1 MFNYFKKKAIEN
13 RINDEIL
20 YEYVIEELEKDIR
33 FKGLWAKA
41 YANSE
46 GNENRIEPLYMQYR
60 VQAIKDTLTSLDILY
75 DELSRQSL
83 FEFIANGFK
92 NTQGTKIISS
102 SPQNILNHTDI
113 WIDNETGLMWQD
125 DEATATVT
133 KPWVTQSNYDAENY
147 FDTRGDTASTYCSN
161 LSLAG
166 YSDWRLHIKSELEDL
181 YKKKSELKNF
191 ISSYYWSSTTVE
203 GYKDGAWSVYFYL
216 GFVDYFNKDDNRYVR
231 CVRAGQ

>member
-46 GNENRIEPLYMQYR
+46 GNENRVEPLYMQYR
-60 VQAIKDTLTSLDILY
+60 VQAIKDTLTSLNILY

-92 NTQGTKIISS
+92 NTQDAKIVSS
-102 SPQNILNHTDI
+102 SSQNILNHTEI
-113 WIDNETGLMWQD
+113 WIDKETGLMWQD
-125 DEATATVT
+125 DEASVTVR
-133 KPWVTQSNYDAENY
+133 KPWVTQSNYDAKNY
-147 FDTRGDTASTYCSN
+147 MDTSGDTAATYASN
-161 LSLAG
+161 LSLGG
-166 YSDWRLHIKSELEDL
+166 YNDWRLPTKDELKNL
-181 YKKKSELKNF
+181 YKKRDKLKNSN
-191 ISSYYWSSTTVE
+191 SSYYWSSTTYE
-203 GYKDGAWSVYFYL
+203 YGKDGAWLVYFRNGGVY
-216 GFVDYFNKDDNRYVR
+216 DCQTN
-231 CVRAGQ
+231 C